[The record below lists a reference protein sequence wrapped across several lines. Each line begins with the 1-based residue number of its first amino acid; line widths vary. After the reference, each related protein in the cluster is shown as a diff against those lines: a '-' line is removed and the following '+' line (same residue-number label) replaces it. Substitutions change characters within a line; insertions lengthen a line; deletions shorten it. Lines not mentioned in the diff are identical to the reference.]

1 MGGCRCVYRSCQSST
16 SLSPGLHYFHFPV
29 KDAQRCEQ
37 WIVNARKPE
46 FRSLEK
52 DKLRNKV
59 VCSLHFEER
68 CFTNEKHDRLVYN
81 AVPTL
86 GCEEEEVTEDPLKYN
101 YPPPAEDTNN
111 IMLIPIDADN
121 TKFTLPDVGFTG
133 MSYTI
138 YDDDTIVPTSKL
150 EELLPTQNPKP
161 TRFENKIIKPV
172 IKKIKTSMSIPPV
185 TKKDPIVLKNFTKMI
200 KNESGQ
206 QQIQLNKS
214 MDSVT
219 SNVRLE
225 HKIKTERSNNNIQSF
240 SLNSCNGDVSLEP
253 THQTHILPDVISEQF
268 DDNVICDYPNSELD
282 PVSGNFLENNVS
294 IQLKSGNEYT
304 MSMTPVS
311 IVHKTVPTHKET
323 GDKSENTVTNDNTY
337 NSSLTD
343 TELMN
348 TEDTKEYLKL
358 IKNNT
363 KQILQLK
370 KMVEKQCK
378 VNKYILQRKRA
389 PRMRQRRM
397 SKVELLKAMKE
408 YVKPSLLAILK
419 LELLPGDEVVLNDNE
434 EKFITDLY
442 TENPDCYNLLR
453 NKFNWNLPCSEKK
466 DETNKSTVE

>member
-29 KDAQRCEQ
+29 KDTQRCEQ
-37 WIVNARKPE
+37 WIVNARKPD

-111 IMLIPIDADN
+111 IMLIPVDADN

-138 YDDDTIVPTSKL
+138 YDDDTIIPTSKL

-172 IKKIKTSMSIPPV
+172 IKKIKTSMSIPPA
-185 TKKDPIVLKNFTKMI
+185 TKKDPVVLKNFTKII
-200 KNESGQ
+200 KNESVQ
-206 QQIQLNKS
+206 QMMIKPT
-214 MDSVT
+214 DSIT
-219 SNVRLE
+219 SNVRIE
-225 HKIKTERSNNNIQSF
+225 HHKVKNERSNNNIQSF
-240 SLNSCNGDVSLEP
+240 SMNSCNGDVSLEP
-253 THQTHILPDVISEQF
+253 TQQTHILPDVISEQF
-268 DDNVICDYPNSELD
+268 DENVICDYQNSELD
-282 PVSGNFLENNVS
+282 PASGHYLENNVS

-304 MSMTPVS
+304 MSVTPVS
-311 IVHKTVPTHKET
+311 IVHKTMPVHKDIS
-323 GDKSENTVTNDNTY
+323 DKSLENIVTNETILNA
-337 NSSLTD
+337 NSTD
-343 TELMN
+343 TEPAK
-348 TEDTKEYLKL
+348 TDSEDTKEYLKL

-363 KQILQLK
+363 KQIQQLK

-389 PRMRQRRM
+389 PRMRPRRM

-419 LELLPGDEVVLNDNE
+419 LELLPVDEVVLNDNE

-442 TENPDCYNLLR
+442 TENPECYNLLR

-466 DETNKSTVE
+466 DEPTTQ